1 MSGAHIGIDL
11 GTTYSLVA
19 TLVDDEPQ
27 VLENAVGELLT
38 PSAVS
43 LTDDGELLVGAVARA
58 RATTH
63 PKATALAFKRDMGT
77 DRLVSLGDREMR
89 PEELSA
95 LVLGAL
101 KRDAE
106 AVLGQSIAE
115 AVGTGPAYFGELGR
129 RATRDACE
137 LAGLHVERI
146 INEPTAAALAYG
158 LHERHREMRAVVLDL
173 GGGTFDVTV
182 LEIMEGVIEIQAS
195 AGDSRL
201 GGEDFVDRLSD
212 HVVAELRQRYDIDL
226 ASDPRGLARVRD
238 AVEMAKR
245 RLSKDAR
252 TQIALP
258 RLGASARDVELEL
271 TLDQAEELWQPL
283 LGRVRGP
290 IRRALGDAGLKPED
304 VDEVLLVGGATRMPC
319 VVQLAAT
326 LFGRLPLRTLPPD
339 FAVAHGAAIQAAL
352 KRGDAAVAD
361 MVVTDVAPFT
371 LGIAVGD
378 KVGSHEVSGLF
389 APILDR
395 GT

>member
-115 AVGTGPAYFGELGR
+115 AGGTVPAYFGELGR

-304 VDEVLLVGGATRMPC
+304 VDEVLL
-319 VVQLAAT
+319 
-326 LFGRLPLRTLPPD
+326 
-339 FAVAHGAAIQAAL
+339 
-352 KRGDAAVAD
+352 
-361 MVVTDVAPFT
+361 
-371 LGIAVGD
+371 
-378 KVGSHEVSGLF
+378 
-389 APILDR
+389 
-395 GT
+395 